1 VWTRWGLVGAALL
14 ALILVPFALFGS
26 ALDAAVT
33 PWLKAAPADAFA
45 LGSAALLAVDFA
57 LPVPSSVVATAA
69 GARLGLELGAL
80 VVFGG
85 LQLGCAA
92 AWAVGRWIGRPAID
106 RLVGEPE
113 QQRARSWL
121 CGPGGLAALAAC
133 RAVPVLGEAT
143 TLLAGSVRLP
153 FARFFAVTAAA
164 NAGLGLAYAGLG
176 ALSSQTGSIALA
188 GLGAV
193 GLPAIAIVC
202 VSRRA
207 PRRTG
212 ASSRQRGQSTS
223 VVGGGTE

>member
-1 VWTRWGLVGAALL
+1 MWTRWGLVGAALL